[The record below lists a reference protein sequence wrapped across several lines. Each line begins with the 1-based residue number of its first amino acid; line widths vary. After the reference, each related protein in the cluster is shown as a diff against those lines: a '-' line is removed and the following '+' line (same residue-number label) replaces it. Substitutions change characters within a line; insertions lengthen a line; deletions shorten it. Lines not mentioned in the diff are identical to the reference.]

1 MIHLNRNML
10 AALAI
15 KTTGPDAQ
23 KHEIL
28 EIAII
33 PLNENCKINKNV
45 VPFNLMLKPEFP
57 ERSHYNF
64 DNEFLMHVC
73 AVGFDKYDAAEMF
86 EAWFQKLKLLERKKI
101 MVLAH
106 DWAAKRDFIKEWL
119 QPSSFETHFDHRY
132 RDPQAIGL
140 YINDVFD
147 RKTEPCPFP
156 KVKLSYMSSIQKVE
170 YEPRLPS
177 VIDECQ
183 AIINLYHSLVYKE
196 MM

>member
-1 MIHLNRNML
+1 MIHLNRNIL

-23 KHEIL
+23 KHEII

-33 PLNENCKINKNV
+33 PLNEKCEIDKSKI
-45 VPFNLMLKPEFP
+45 PFNLMLKPERP
-57 ERSHYNF
+57 ELVDYSF
-64 DNEFLMHVC
+64 ENEYLMHVC
-73 AVGFDKYDAAEMF
+73 TVGFEKYDAAELF
-86 EAWFQKLKLLERKKI
+86 EAWFLKLKLLERKKI
-101 MVLAH
+101 MILAH
-106 DWAAKRDFIKEWL
+106 DWASKRDFIKEWL
-119 QPSSFETHFDHRY
+119 QPTSFGIHFDHRY

-140 YINDVFD
+140 FMNDVFD

-156 KVKLSYMSSIQKVE
+156 KVKLGYMSSVQKVE

-183 AIINLYHSLVYKE
+183 AVINLYHSLVYKE